1 MRKLGLLLSIFLALS
16 LATVSRAQLTKSVT
30 TKAGTPEDKAMDE
43 ISSTTDP
50 AQKLA
55 LIDKFNADLA
65 HGEYAVLGLDLYV
78 SYYSEAKNYPKMAEY
93 AQKILAVDPDNFSA
107 ALHLANAQFE
117 SGNVTGVIDA
127 GEKISGILARYKA
140 QTAPADADASWPALH
155 KQYLDD
161 QKDQITYVQNIMYNS
176 LYKVQA
182 PAERAAFAER
192 IVAAFPGGPYAV
204 PSEIMAANSYQQAQ
218 DNPKMVAAAEKVL
231 IMDANST
238 DMLVLLAEYY
248 SSAAEQLDKAL
259 AYAKKAIT
267 LLPSAKAPQG
277 ISDDQWK
284 TQVTLQTG
292 LAWSAEGQV
301 LINKNDLDGA
311 ATAFRT
317 ASPLLKGEVNAYARN
332 LYRLGFTYARLK
344 KIPEATAAL
353 NECIA
358 LDTPFKAPAQQTL
371 TQMSTTTTTKRPGR
385 GGTNEHN

>member
-1 MRKLGLLLSIFLALS
+1 MRKLGLLLSIFLALVF
-16 LATVSRAQLTKSVT
+16 ATASRAQLTKTVT

-117 SGNVTGVIDA
+117 SGNVAGVIDA
-127 GEKISGILARYKA
+127 GEKISGILTRYKA
-140 QTAPADADASWPALH
+140 QSAPADADASWASLH

-192 IVAAFPGGPYAV
+192 IVAAFPDGPYAV

-231 IMDANST
+231 TMDANST

-259 AYAKKAIT
+259 AYAKKAVT
-267 LLPSAKAPQG
+267 LLPNAKAPQG

-284 TQVTLQTG
+284 NQVTLQTG

-301 LINKNDLDGA
+301 LISKNDLDGA
-311 ATAFRT
+311 ATSFRT
-317 ASPLLKGEVNAYARN
+317 AGPLLKGDVNAYARN
-332 LYRLGFTYARLK
+332 LYRLGFTYARQK
-344 KIPEATAAL
+344 KVPEATAAL
-353 NECIA
+353 NECIG
-358 LDTPFKAPAQQTL
+358 LNTPFKALAQQTL
-371 TQMSTTTTTKRPGR
+371 TQMGTTTTTTPKRSGR
-385 GGTNEHN
+385 GGTD